1 MNITWQAENYK
12 DNFSFVHQYGE
23 DVLNLITGDTKQF
36 VVDLG
41 CGNGVLTQKL
51 SERGFR
57 VLGIDDSSEML
68 AIARQQYPDLEF
80 LQGNAV
86 NFQLKEKA
94 DVIFSNAV
102 FHWID
107 GNRQEEMLRNLS
119 CQLKTG
125 GQLVCE
131 FGGKG
136 CAEQV
141 HAALEELF
149 RERGLSY
156 LRFFYFPGIGEY
168 TSLMEKCGF
177 KVTYATLF
185 DRPTPQKNENG
196 LEEWIRMFNKKPFEN
211 LSEDTVNEILAQAKQ
226 SLQPVLFHDGK
237 WFIDYVRIRIRA
249 VKEPR

>member
-119 CQLKTG
+119 CQLKPG

-156 LRFFYFPGIGEY
+156 LRFFYFPGIG
-168 TSLMEKCGF
+168 SILLLWKNAGSR
-177 KVTYATLF
+177 LL
-185 DRPTPQKNENG
+185 TPFFSTGLLRRKTKTGWRNG
-196 LEEWIRMFNKKPFEN
+196 SACSIKSPLKI
-211 LSEDTVNEILAQAKQ
+211 S
-226 SLQPVLFHDGK
+226 
-237 WFIDYVRIRIRA
+237 
-249 VKEPR
+249 PRTP

>member
-23 DVLNLITGDTKQF
+23 DVLDLITGDTSQF

-41 CGNGVLTQKL
+41 CGNGALTHKL

-68 AIARQQYPDLEF
+68 ALAKRQYSELSF
-80 LQGNAV
+80 LQGNAL
-86 NFQLKEKA
+86 NFQLEEKA

-107 GNRQEEMLRNLS
+107 ADRQEEMLRNLF
-119 CQLKTG
+119 CQLKPG

-136 CAEQV
+136 CAELV
-141 HAALEELF
+141 HSTLEELF
-149 RERGLSY
+149 SARDFSY
-156 LRFFYFPGIGEY
+156 LRAFYFPSIGEY
-168 TSLMEKCGF
+168 TSLMESCGF
-177 KVTYATLF
+177 KVTYAILF

-196 LEEWIRMFNKKPFEN
+196 LEEWIRMFDKKPFEGM
-211 LSEDTVNEILAQAKQ
+211 SESTVKEILTEASEK
-226 SLQPVLFHDGK
+226 LRPVLFREDR

-249 VKEPR
+249 VKEVI